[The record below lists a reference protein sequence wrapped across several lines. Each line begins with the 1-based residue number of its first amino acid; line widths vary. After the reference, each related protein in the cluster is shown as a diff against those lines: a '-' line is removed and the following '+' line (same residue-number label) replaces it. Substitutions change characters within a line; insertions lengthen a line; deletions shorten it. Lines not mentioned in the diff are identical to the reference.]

1 MQIHNIILGD
11 YQTNSFCVTANEDA
25 ADCLVIDTGLSPQPL
40 ADFIKERKLNP
51 VALILTHGHADHIA
65 GVNLL
70 RENWPGIKVA
80 IHAQDAVMLSDAQA
94 NLSALTGGSFEAEA
108 ADIVIEDEGPV
119 EFAGIELDVIHTP
132 GHTQGGICL
141 YAKNE
146 RVLFAGDTLFAM
158 SIGRTDFPGGNMADL
173 QRSIREQLFALPP
186 ETRLFP
192 GHQDE
197 TTIGEEKRSNPFIG
211 G

>member
-1 MQIHNIILGD
+1 MKIECLVLGS
-11 YQTNSFCVTANEDA
+11 YQTNSYIVRVDDLSR
-25 ADCLVIDTGLSPQPL
+25 DCLVIDTGLSPQPL

-80 IHAQDAVMLSDAQA
+80 IHVQDAGMLNDAQA
-94 NLSALTGGSFEAEA
+94 NLSALTGGSFETEP
-108 ADIVIEDEGPV
+108 ADIIIEEDGPV
-119 EFAGIELDVIHTP
+119 EFAGIKFDVMHTP

-146 RVLFAGDTLFAM
+146 KILFAGDTLFAT
-158 SIGRTDFPGGNMADL
+158 SIGRTDFPGGNY
-173 QRSIREQLFALPP
+173 EQLISGIKKKLLVLPD
-186 ETRLFP
+186 ETKVYT
-192 GHQDE
+192 GHGPE
-197 TTIGEEKRSNPFIG
+197 TTIGTEKKFNQYLQ
-211 G
+211 